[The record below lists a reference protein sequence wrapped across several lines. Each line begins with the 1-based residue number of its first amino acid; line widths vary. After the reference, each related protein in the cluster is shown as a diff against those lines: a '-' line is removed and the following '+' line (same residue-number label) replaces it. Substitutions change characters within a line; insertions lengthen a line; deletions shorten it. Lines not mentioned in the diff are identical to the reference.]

1 VRQIAALLL
10 LAPAA
15 WASEPELFGVGARS
29 PAMAGTGTADA
40 EGWEATYANPAGVV
54 GPARRRIDVGY
65 VGARY
70 DLSLDGKHHPVRQTD
85 GIYIGAN
92 LPLPFGGVLKDRLA
106 IGLAFYYPT
115 GLITSARAPYPDEPR
130 LALLETRT
138 ETVSVMVVGAAR
150 VHRRLRLGIG
160 VLALAALIGN
170 IAITPDAGGRITTT
184 AEEQL
189 ITDFAPLAGIRV
201 EATRFLQLGLVL
213 RGESKSQYDLRV
225 TNSLGP
231 RIPIEIPTLR
241 IAGTAQFDPL
251 QLQLEAGFRHRWL
264 VVDVALAWKHWSS
277 FPLPV
282 ENATPG
288 TPPQPPTRYHD
299 TAVPRL
305 GLEANGAWGKWRLSG
320 RLGYF
325 FEMSPAP
332 ADQAVLV
339 DADRHVLTMGLGWG
353 WGSAWAFSLDLFG
366 QAHFLSDTPH
376 AGGLFGV
383 FGAVLGLDL

>member
-1 VRQIAALLL
+1 MRQIVALVMCATAA
-10 LAPAA
+10 
-15 WASEPELFGVGARS
+15 ASEPELFGVGARS
-29 PAMAGTGTADA
+29 AAMAGTGTADA
-40 EGWEATYANPAGVV
+40 EGWEASYANPAGVV
-54 GPARRRIDVGY
+54 GPERRRLTIGY

-70 DLSLDGKHHPVRQTD
+70 NLNLDGQHHPVRATD

-92 LPLPFGGVLKDRLA
+92 LPLPFGGILQDRLA
-106 IGLAFYYPT
+106 IGLAFYYPA
-115 GLITSARAPYPDEPR
+115 GLITSAAAPYPDQPR
-130 LALLETRT
+130 LALLEHRT
-138 ETVSVMVVGAAR
+138 ETVSIVVVASAR
-150 VHRRLRLGIG
+150 VHRRLKLGIG

-170 IAITPDAGGRITTT
+170 IAITPDAGGRITTL

-189 ITDFAPLAGIRV
+189 ITNFAPVAGIRV
-201 EATRFLQLGLVL
+201 LATSFLQLGLVL

-231 RIPIEIPTLR
+231 RIPISIPTLR

-251 QLQLEAGFRHRWL
+251 QLQLEAGFRHKWL
-264 VVDVALAWKHWSS
+264 VVDVGVAWKHWSA
-277 FPLPV
+277 FPVPV

-288 TPPQPPTRYHD
+288 APPQPPTGYHD

-305 GLEANGAWGKWRLSG
+305 GMEANGAWGKWRLSG

-332 ADQAVLV
+332 SDQAILV
-339 DADRHVLTMGLGWG
+339 DADRHVVTGGIGWG
-353 WGSAWAFSLDLFG
+353 WGAAWSFSLEMFG
-366 QAHFLSDTPH
+366 QLHVLADTPH

-383 FGAVLGLDL
+383 FGATLGLDL